1 MKQLT
6 IWRIEEWDGG
16 EYTIPKGDY
25 LSTKAAADEYMARNT
40 YNVCVEQTI
49 RIYDSLQDLE
59 DNSKKKLVER
69 ALAKLTDEDKKILG
83 LL

>member
-16 EYTIPKGDY
+16 DRTIPNGDY
-25 LSTKAAADEYMARNT
+25 LSNKEAAEEYNKKNK
-40 YNVCVEQTI
+40 YNACFEQTI
-49 RIYDSLQDLE
+49 RIYDSLQDME
-59 DNSKKKLVER
+59 ENSKQKLKER